1 MKNGGRINK
10 LPHRRTPNNICR
22 KNEEDGESLLEY
34 SSIDATGKSTMSFN
48 ISR

>member
-10 LPHRRTPNNICR
+10 LPHRRIPNNICVE

-34 SSIDATGKSTMSFN
+34 STIDATGKIHN
-48 ISR
+48 KR